1 MEQIKQILAQLSLNL
16 ELNIAMCDKIEDID
30 SRLKSLETSYKAQK
44 SRLDG
49 LYTRVTEI
57 SYSAA
62 SKAYDQ
68 RKSSQGKSDG

>member
-30 SRLKSLETSYKAQK
+30 SRLKALETSCKAQK

-49 LYTRVTEI
+49 LYTRVTEM
-57 SYSAA
+57 SYLDA
-62 SKAYDQ
+62 SKAYDK
-68 RKSSQGKSDG
+68 RKATQGKSDV